1 MCYSAQVEADYRQY
15 VRRFGATLS
24 LQDFFDTFWRRAQ
37 GENLKC
43 PKAMEAAF
51 QDSEDEALAPIRA
64 LIAQHHQQ
72 QASRWEQELFKQ
84 RKRLAD
90 AERTLQQRQTRKALD
105 DQRIATQKV
114 SQLMG
119 WLADLRRRTPDAA
132 RDHRIYPGQHVPV
145 MVWEDGRRVVKPMR
159 YHCRPAGKP
168 AFFDQKYPGLYNAR
182 RDNLQGFWKGQFG
195 HTHGV
200 VLVRRFYE
208 NVARHQAEGRELAPG
223 EVAQNVVLA
232 FEPTPPQDLLLA
244 CEAERE
250 VSRGLGGSCSM
261 PLAAHARWSAGE
273 LQLAAALGDGVA
285 PTRPLLK
292 VVLSAPVDDVSAARA
307 LGARAVDAL
316 RAQGAAAYL
325 PAA

>member
-244 CEAERE
+244 CLWSRWQGPDGESLLSFAVITDEPPPE
-250 VSRGLGGSCSM
+250 VAATGHDRCPIPIQPANIDAWLRPDPQRLADQQALLDDRP
-261 PLAAHARWSAGE
+261 PLVFAH
-273 LQLAAALGDGVA
+273 QLAA
-285 PTRPLLK
+285 
-292 VVLSAPVDDVSAARA
+292 
-307 LGARAVDAL
+307 
-316 RAQGAAAYL
+316 
-325 PAA
+325 